1 MENDKVMDVA
11 LSEHGQGHRGNCDV
25 TLVCCYNNATMYHD
39 FEECLKEQICP
50 CKLIGINNEGNQ
62 GFTSCAAA
70 YNSVIHDI
78 DTKYVIY
85 SHQDIQLKEKD
96 TLEKFVGYLER
107 LNQDDLLGIA
117 GVRFDDKEDGVYSNI
132 IHGRPGEREHCYG
145 GDIYIEGMMPCDTL
159 DECFFGGY
167 TEHFLKHPFDEELCD
182 NWHLY
187 AVERCLNTKVEGRRA
202 GRENAVYVCDVLL
215 FHLSSGNVNSAF
227 VKGFC
232 KICKHY
238 ASDFPVIKTTCAG
251 SRTDFLHR
259 MNFFLYHSSRLY
271 HLLREIDISVR
282 RAILWKP

>member
-1 MENDKVMDVA
+1 MENNKVADVT
-11 LSEHGQGHRGNCDV
+11 LVERSQEQHGSCSV
-25 TLVCCYNNATMYHD
+25 TLVCCYNNSQMYHD
-39 FEECLKEQICP
+39 FAESLKEQTCP
-50 CKLIGINNEGNQ
+50 CKLIGINNEGNSR
-62 GFTSCAAA
+62 FASCAAA

-85 SHQDIQLKEKD
+85 SHQDICLKEKD
-96 TLEKFVGYLER
+96 TLEKFLGYLDR
-107 LNQDDLLGIA
+107 LNQDDLLGVA
-117 GVRFDDKEDGVYSNI
+117 GVRFDDNEGTYSNI
-132 IHGRPGEREHCYG
+132 IHAHKQTGKFH
-145 GDIYIEGMMPCDTL
+145 YIEGAYVEGMIPCDTL

-167 TEHFLKHPFDEELCD
+167 TEHFLKHPFDEKLCD